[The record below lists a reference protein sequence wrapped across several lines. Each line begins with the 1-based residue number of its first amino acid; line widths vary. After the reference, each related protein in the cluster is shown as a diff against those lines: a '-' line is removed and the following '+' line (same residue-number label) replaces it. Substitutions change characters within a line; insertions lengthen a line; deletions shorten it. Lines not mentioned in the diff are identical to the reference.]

1 MRSISRLYCSAIKE
15 ERLKSPFIAI
25 MSIPSLPEFIAR
37 IQMPSV
43 GSQWHESQT
52 VRGVYVFSD
61 AWNYTSNLLKTQLF
75 SLLFY
80 SCLKTACFFYCLA
93 VKCLTGHKASAIITQ
108 SINQKVLADW
118 WAFSPGS
125 YQSGQMGLTVNQL
138 SSTSGVRIPHCPHV
152 NDRPVWRSGSAQSW

>member
-1 MRSISRLYCSAIKE
+1 MRFISRLYCSAIKE

-25 MSIPSLPEFIAR
+25 MSIPSLTR
-37 IQMPSV
+37 IHYPNPNAI

-61 AWNYTSNLLKTQLF
+61 AWNYTSNLWKTQWF

-80 SCLKTACFFYCLA
+80 SCLKTACFFCCLA

-138 SSTSGVRIPHCPHV
+138 SSTSGVRIPHCPPV